1 MRLSQIQ
8 TQIGRGEY
16 RVNTEAVAD
25 AIIRRLSVEQRPR
38 PAGGP
43 ASERV
48 LIATPLQ
55 HRSIDPELGRSGTNP
70 TDHGRGARADARR

>member
-25 AIIRRLSVEQRPR
+25 AIIRRLGAEQRPS
-38 PAGGP
+38 PQGVP

-48 LIATPLQ
+48 LVATPLRR
-55 HRSIDPELGRSGTNP
+55 HSVDPELGRSGPNL
-70 TDHGRGARADARR
+70 TDHGRGPRLDARG